1 MMPVMSGGSIGA
13 AATTTATM
21 VPANRARAARID
33 RRNSNGFL
41 VTDFTL
47 SKNSSRRKD
56 VGTRRH
62 RVQRSRRGAVEAV
75 EAVEAAS
82 WPKIRRL
89 GVYLPMPW
97 IEEAL
102 EKTGTASTRSRRLPA
117 EQVVSLVIALALFRC
132 TAMLEALESLD
143 LALPN
148 GDASAVREEDPIPG
162 GKRHR
167 HL

>member
-1 MMPVMSGGSIGA
+1 
-13 AATTTATM
+13 
-21 VPANRARAARID
+21 
-33 RRNSNGFL
+33 
-41 VTDFTL
+41 
-47 SKNSSRRKD
+47 
-56 VGTRRH
+56 
-62 RVQRSRRGAVEAV
+62 
-75 EAVEAAS
+75 
-82 WPKIRRL
+82 
-89 GVYLPMPW
+89 MPW